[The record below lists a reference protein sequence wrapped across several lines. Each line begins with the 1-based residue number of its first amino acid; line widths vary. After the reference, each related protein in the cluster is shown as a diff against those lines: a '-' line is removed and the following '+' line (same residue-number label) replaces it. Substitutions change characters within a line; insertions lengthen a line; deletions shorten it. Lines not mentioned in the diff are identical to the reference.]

1 MKGDVNISKL
11 IKRILTLIVTLAVCI
26 TVVLAVYVY
35 TANKGKEIEIPFLSG
50 GNHENTGNNGTQKL
64 DQIVFLG
71 DSITQGYVTYEKVPI
86 SQVIF
91 LKGLSVEGMLT
102 TQMYHI
108 DKVGKSIDF
117 LREIQPKYLYVGFG
131 MNDLE
136 RTPEEFITLYEQ
148 HLQEIMLACPNTII
162 GLVSITPIIDTYKYD
177 NETVNE
183 FNRKIYELVEKI
195 GRDKC
200 HYINIHNI
208 LLDETGSKINSEYGA
223 GDGIHLNSN
232 AYDVILDYIKN
243 NPID

>member
-1 MKGDVNISKL
+1 M
-11 IKRILTLIVTLAVCI
+11 TLAVSI
-26 TVVLAVYVY
+26 TAVLAVYVY
-35 TANKGKEIEIPFLSG
+35 TKSNGGAIEIPFLSG
-50 GNHENTGNNGTQKL
+50 GNHENTGNHGDQKL

-71 DSITQGYVTYEKVPI
+71 DSITQGYVTYEKLPI

-102 TQMYHI
+102 AQMYHI
-108 DKVGKSIDF
+108 DQMGKSIDF
-117 LREIQPKYLYVGFG
+117 LREIQPKYLYIGFG
-131 MNDLE
+131 MNDLK
-136 RTPEEFITLYEQ
+136 RTPDEFIELYEER
-148 HLQEIMLACPNTII
+148 LQEIILACPNTII
-162 GLVSITPIIDTYKYD
+162 GLVSIPPIVDTYSYD

-183 FNRKIYELVEKI
+183 FNRKIYDLVEEI

-208 LLDETGSKINSEYGA
+208 LLNETGSKIDSKYGA